1 MGDYLRGYKDR
12 KEDFDKIRQMI
23 ADKLKNFPDFNGVDF
38 ADVRAGG
45 IQICGKH
52 KQIRGFYYSGMPTIN
67 YDFSNIN
74 EAVDDFVE
82 KWKQAD
88 NPTSVEVYKKLIAD
102 CTRWGWD

>member
-23 ADKLKNFPDFNGVDF
+23 ADKLKDFPDFNGVDF
-38 ADVRAGG
+38 TDVGAGG

-52 KQIRGFYYSGMPTIN
+52 KKIRGFYYSGMPTIN
-67 YDFSNIN
+67 YDFSNIT
-74 EAVDDFVE
+74 EAVDDIVE

-88 NPTSVEVYKKLIAD
+88 NPTSVEAYKKFIAD